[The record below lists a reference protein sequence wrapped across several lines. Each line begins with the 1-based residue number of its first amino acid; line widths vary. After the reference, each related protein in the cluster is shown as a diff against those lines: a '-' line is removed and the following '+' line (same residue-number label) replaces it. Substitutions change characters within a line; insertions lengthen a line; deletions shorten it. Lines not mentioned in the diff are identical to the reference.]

1 MSDDGR
7 PGDASDGGGG
17 DTVGDGGGHEHA
29 RGRYLTAKR
38 SVDERARDR
47 RVRNRLLAALPAGP
61 RVAEAG
67 CGAGLTLAEL
77 YESGVRPSSYL
88 GVDADDGIVSF
99 ARRLL
104 PRVLRRR
111 GVDAIGTD
119 AGCRVDDA
127 DLAFAAGDALRVL
140 PDAASTEGGV
150 DLLLAQSFL
159 DLVPLADALDA
170 AAATVAPGGLVYAPL
185 TFDGDTAFAPAHPAD
200 DRVLDAFHDAIDAT
214 PGRDSKAARHVRER
228 LRGRDADVLAVGAS
242 DWIVRPVDGAYRA
255 DERYFL
261 GCILDFVAD
270 AVDDVAGADDWLA
283 ARRNQLAG
291 GELTYVARNHDLLY
305 RPGPRTVGD

>member
-1 MSDDGR
+1 MGESRAPVGMS
-7 PGDASDGGGG
+7 GGGQA
-17 DTVGDGGGHEHA
+17 DPTDGSGEHA
-29 RGRYLTAKR
+29 HARRRYLTAKR

-47 RVRNRLLAALPAGP
+47 RVRDRLLAALPETP

-77 YESGVRPSSYL
+77 YEWGVRPSSYL
-88 GVDADDGIVSF
+88 GVDEDDGIVAF
-99 ARRLL
+99 AQGVL

-111 GVDAIGTD
+111 GVDAVGTD
-119 AGCRVDDA
+119 AGCRVADA
-127 DLAFAAGDALRVL
+127 DLGFAAGDALSVL
-140 PDAASTEGGV
+140 PRAASTEGGV

-185 TFDGDTAFAPAHPAD
+185 TFDGDTAFSPAQPAD
-200 DRVLDAFHDAIDAT
+200 DRVVSAFHDAIDAT
-214 PGRDSKAARHVRER
+214 PGRDTRAARHVRER
-228 LRGRDADVLAVGAS
+228 LRERDADVLAVGAS

-261 GCILDFVAD
+261 ACILDFVAD
-270 AVDDVAGADDWLA
+270 AVGDVAGANEWLA
-283 ARRNQLAG
+283 ARRRQLAA

-305 RPGPRTVGD
+305 RPRSV